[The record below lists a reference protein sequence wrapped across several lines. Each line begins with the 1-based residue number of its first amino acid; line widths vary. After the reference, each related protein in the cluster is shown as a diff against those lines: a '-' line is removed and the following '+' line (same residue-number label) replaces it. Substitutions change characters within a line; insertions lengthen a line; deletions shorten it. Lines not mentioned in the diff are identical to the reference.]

1 MMRTATCII
10 SCVEACYLLI
20 IFITQKSSVFNKNDI
35 AEHEMDCW
43 FWLDKSGQNVYQFCL
58 IGTGIWRNTHC
69 IEIHL

>member
-43 FWLDKSGQNVYQFCL
+43 FWLDKSGSSVQDFAFPCR
-58 IGTGIWRNTHC
+58 GTLAQGKTP
-69 IEIHL
+69 E